1 METEKKR
8 IQFIDLAKGVCITLV
23 VLHHCHI
30 ETPYLVFVRMPL
42 YFILSGLFFK
52 AYGGFV
58 DFTKG
63 KSIRYLFHSFFSIR

>member
-30 ETPYLVFVRMPL
+30 ETPYLVLCVCLCISSFRDCSLKHTVVL
-42 YFILSGLFFK
+42 WILQK
-52 AYGGFV
+52 ENQ
-58 DFTKG
+58 
-63 KSIRYLFHSFFSIR
+63 